1 LNPIPEQ
8 FVRNKMSWLCRGLD
22 ANQRSHDQL
31 ISLLCH

>member
-1 LNPIPEQ
+1 
-8 FVRNKMSWLCRGLD
+8 LCRGLD